1 MATKKNTKKTTK
13 AKEPSAEAIVE
24 VEAGTVPDCPDAAGE
39 GGFES
44 RSAEDEP
51 CWPYDEPKKEF
62 KDPLLTRLDRIIEL
76 LEGTLSVD
84 KKGLKL
90 DSPWWNKMLDPDR

>member
-1 MATKKNTKKTTK
+1 MATTKKTKKTTK
-13 AKEPSAEAIVE
+13 AKAPSTEDIVLA
-24 VEAGTVPDCPDAAGE
+24 EAGTVPDCPDTAGE
-39 GGFES
+39 GGFEF

-76 LEGTLSVD
+76 LEGTLTVD
-84 KKGLKL
+84 RKGLKL
-90 DSPWWNKMLDPDR
+90 DSPWWEKFLGKD